1 MSSNCEVDLTEIY
14 FLNVLKL
21 IKCIMFFIDPRIET
35 SYSSCDI
42 IGTDNFGMILKSDM
56 HNAIV

>member
-1 MSSNCEVDLTEIY
+1 MSGSYEQLSTYICFVK
-14 FLNVLKL
+14 VLKL

-35 SYSSCDI
+35 KYSSCDI
-42 IGTDNFGMILKSDM
+42 LDTDIFGMILKSDM